1 MAVSKDWLGVSTM
14 EEGRAF
20 GLQVIQGHCSQKNI
34 VISFYSNL
42 TLFGSIRRAHV
53 STIPQS
59 QRRRYQL

>member
-1 MAVSKDWLGVSTM
+1 M
-14 EEGRAF
+14 EGGGAF
-20 GLQVIQGHCSQKNI
+20 RLQVIEGHCSQKNI

-42 TLFGSIRRAHV
+42 TLFGSIRRAHD